1 MLISAST
8 CIPSGTFYVAENTFV
23 YIFWY

>member
-8 CIPSGTFYVAENTFV
+8 CIPSGIFYVAENIFV
-23 YIFWY
+23 YICWY